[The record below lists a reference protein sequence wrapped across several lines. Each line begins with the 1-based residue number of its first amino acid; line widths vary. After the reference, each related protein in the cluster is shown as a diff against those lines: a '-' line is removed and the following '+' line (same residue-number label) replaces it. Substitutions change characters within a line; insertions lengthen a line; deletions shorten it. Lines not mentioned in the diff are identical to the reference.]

1 MSSFWLSDEQ
11 EAIREGVGRVMS
23 NYKDDYWLKTDDTG
37 IFPEDF
43 VRDMAAGGWLGVAMP
58 ESVGGAGLG
67 LTEAA
72 IVMQTV
78 AQSGAGF
85 SGASSIHLNIF
96 GPMPLVKFGTDAQR
110 KTLLPRII
118 AGEDKMCFAVT
129 EPNSGLDTSSLETKA
144 ERTNDGYMINGRKIW
159 TTGAQR
165 ANKIL
170 IIARTTPKDQV
181 AKPTQG
187 LSLFY
192 TDLNRDHI
200 DAKPIPKMGRRAVE
214 CNTLFIDNLP
224 VPADDL
230 IGEEGRGFEY
240 LLQGLNPERVLFAV
254 EAVGLGRAA
263 IARAAT
269 YANERVVFGRPIGQ
283 NQGVQHPLARSW
295 AELEAANLMA
305 MKAAALYDAGRDCGA
320 EANAAKYLGAE
331 AGFTACEN
339 AVLAHGGLRQ
349 GVLRRALFPRGHD
362 RPHRPGEPR
371 DDPQLHRRTRPAPA
385 EELLTTH
392 AQVGA
397 EPNSTLHPSSTGTP
411 PPNPPLRGRA
421 LDTSRRLSV

>member
-11 EAIREGVGRVMS
+11 EAIREGVTRVCS
-23 NYKDDYWLKTDDTG
+23 AYKDDYWLKTDDTG

-58 ESVGGAGLG
+58 ENVGGAGLG

-78 AQSGAGF
+78 SQSGAGF

-144 ERTNDGYMINGRKIW
+144 ERTNDGYLINGRKIW

-305 MKAAALYDAGRDCGA
+305 MKAAALYDAGKDCGA

-339 AVLAHGGLRQ
+339 AVLAHGGMGYAKEFYVERYFREAMIARIAPVSREMILNFIAER
-349 GVLRRALFPRGHD
+349 VLHLPK
-362 RPHRPGEPR
+362 
-371 DDPQLHRRTRPAPA
+371 
-385 EELLTTH
+385 
-392 AQVGA
+392 
-397 EPNSTLHPSSTGTP
+397 SY
-411 PPNPPLRGRA
+411 
-421 LDTSRRLSV
+421 

>member
-1 MSSFWLSDEQ
+1 MSSFWLSEEQ
-11 EAIREGVGRVMS
+11 EAIREGVGRVCGA
-23 NYKDDYWLKTDDTG
+23 YKDDYWLKTDDTG
-37 IFPEDF
+37 LFPEDF

-78 AQSGAGF
+78 SQSGAGF

-110 KTLLPRII
+110 QTLLPRII

-144 ERTNDGYMINGRKIW
+144 ERTNDGYLINGRKIW

-170 IIARTTPKDQV
+170 IIARTTPKAEV

-305 MKAAALYDAGRDCGA
+305 MKAAALYDAGKDCGA
-320 EANAAKYLGAE
+320 EANAAKYLGGE

-339 AVLAHGGLRQ
+339 AVLAHGGMGYAKEFYVERYFREAMIARIAPVSREMILNFIAER
-349 GVLRRALFPRGHD
+349 VLHLPK
-362 RPHRPGEPR
+362 
-371 DDPQLHRRTRPAPA
+371 
-385 EELLTTH
+385 
-392 AQVGA
+392 
-397 EPNSTLHPSSTGTP
+397 SY
-411 PPNPPLRGRA
+411 
-421 LDTSRRLSV
+421 

>member
-1 MSSFWLSDEQ
+1 LSSFWLSDEQ

-58 ESVGGAGLG
+58 ENVGGAGLG

-96 GPMPLVKFGTDAQR
+96 GPMPLVKFGAEAQR
-110 KTLLPRII
+110 KTLLPRLIS
-118 AGEDKMCFAVT
+118 GEDKMCFAVT

-144 ERTNDGYMINGRKIW
+144 ERTNDGYLINGRKIW

-305 MKAAALYDAGRDCGA
+305 MKAAALYDAGKDCGA

-339 AVLAHGGLRQ
+339 AVLAHGGMGYAKEFYVERYFREAMIARIAPVSREMILNFIAER
-349 GVLRRALFPRGHD
+349 VLHLPK
-362 RPHRPGEPR
+362 
-371 DDPQLHRRTRPAPA
+371 
-385 EELLTTH
+385 
-392 AQVGA
+392 
-397 EPNSTLHPSSTGTP
+397 SY
-411 PPNPPLRGRA
+411 
-421 LDTSRRLSV
+421 